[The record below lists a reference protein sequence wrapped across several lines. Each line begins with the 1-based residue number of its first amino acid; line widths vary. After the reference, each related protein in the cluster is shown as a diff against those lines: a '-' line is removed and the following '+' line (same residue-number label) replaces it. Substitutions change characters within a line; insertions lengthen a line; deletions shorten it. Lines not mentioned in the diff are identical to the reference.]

1 MPGTGE
7 TWNIIACSTQVN
19 SKTGVAW
26 LKARIG
32 ALALLS
38 LLLLPLATA
47 SAVTDSPSAR
57 ELLALVRANQASQ
70 ERDLNGHL
78 RMSTTEEKIVIPF
91 RLFLRGNSIT
101 YQFTDKPEALILHLG
116 EKTSRLDRS
125 TGSGRTEKITGAKLD
140 DPVRGTDISY
150 EDLALKFLYWNNAIV
165 EKEKQTL
172 MTRSCWI
179 VRAIPSDK
187 GESQYDMVRLW
198 IEPTGGLLQAECYS
212 GGKPIR
218 RFSVRKV
225 QSAHGTGGYILKSM
239 SIQRMDEKGKDRNP
253 TYLEVQQQ

>member
-1 MPGTGE
+1 MPGTEE
-7 TWNIIACSTQVN
+7 TGNIMACSTQV
-19 SKTGVAW
+19 KT
-26 LKARIG
+26 RI
-32 ALALLS
+32 AAFLA
-38 LLLLPLATA
+38 LLLPLATA
-47 SAVTDSPSAR
+47 FADSDTPTAR

-70 ERDLNGHL
+70 ERDLNGKL
-78 RMSTTEEKIVIPF
+78 RMSTSEEKIVIPF
-91 RLFLRGNSIT
+91 RLFLRGNTIT

-125 TGSGRTEKITGAKLD
+125 TGSGKTEKITGAKLD

-150 EDLALKFLYWNNAIV
+150 EDLALKFLYWNNAVV

-179 VRAIPSDK
+179 VRAVPSGK

-198 IEPTGGLLQAECYS
+198 IESTGGLLQAECYS
-212 GGKPIR
+212 SGKLIR
-218 RFSVRKV
+218 RFSVRNV

-239 SIQRMDEKGKDRNP
+239 SIQRMDERGKDHYP

>member
-1 MPGTGE
+1 MPGTEE
-7 TWNIIACSTQVN
+7 TGNIMACSTQV
-19 SKTGVAW
+19 KT
-26 LKARIG
+26 RI
-32 ALALLS
+32 AAFLA
-38 LLLLPLATA
+38 LLLPLATVFA
-47 SAVTDSPSAR
+47 DSDTPTAR

-70 ERDLNGHL
+70 ERDLNGKL
-78 RMSTTEEKIVIPF
+78 RMSTTEEKIMIPF
-91 RLFLRGNSIT
+91 RLFLRGNTIT

-125 TGSGRTEKITGAKLD
+125 TGSGKTEKITGAKLD

-150 EDLALKFLYWNNAIV
+150 EDLALKFLYWNNAVV

-179 VRAIPSDK
+179 VRAVPSGK

-212 GGKPIR
+212 GGKLIR
-218 RFSVRKV
+218 RFSVRNV
-225 QSAHGTGGYILKSM
+225 QHVQEGGYILKSM
-239 SIQRMDEKGKDRNP
+239 SIQRMDEKGKDHYP